1 MSQEQQIER
10 QKRFYDTR
18 RHHHLQPREEE
29 PYAEHLV
36 ECASREIGLGPGD
49 RVLEVGA
56 GFGRFTFHLL
66 DRCAEV
72 TALDLSPAALE
83 TLGAERDRRGIPETR
98 CRTWCAD
105 LYRLPEV
112 LRADRFDA
120 VVGFFLLHH
129 LPDHAGAIAGL
140 APLLRPGGRLAF
152 IEPNRRNPLFA
163 LQLAC
168 CPDMTWREE
177 KGMFQLSGAAVLRHY
192 RAAGLLDA
200 ERSSV
205 GFFPPPLV
213 NRFAAFRDLEGW
225 LEERAWLSWIRPMLL
240 LSARSGDAA

>member
-1 MSQEQQIER
+1 MSREQQVER

-18 RHHHLQPREEE
+18 RHHHLQPQAEE

-36 ECASREIGLGPGD
+36 ECVAREIGLGPED

-66 DRCAEV
+66 ERCGEV
-72 TALDLSPAALE
+72 TALDLSPNALE
-83 TLGAERDRRGIPETR
+83 TLGGQRDRRGIPETR
-98 CRTWCAD
+98 CHTWCAD

-129 LPDHAGAIAGL
+129 LPDHAAAIAGL
-140 APLLRPGGRLAF
+140 APLLRAGGRLAF
-152 IEPNRRNPLFA
+152 VEPNRRNPLFA

-177 KGMFQLSGAAVLRHY
+177 KGMFQLSGDAILRHY
-192 RAAGLLDA
+192 RDAGLVAA

-213 NRFAAFRDLEGW
+213 NRFEAFRSAEGW

-240 LSARSGDAA
+240 LSARAGDPA